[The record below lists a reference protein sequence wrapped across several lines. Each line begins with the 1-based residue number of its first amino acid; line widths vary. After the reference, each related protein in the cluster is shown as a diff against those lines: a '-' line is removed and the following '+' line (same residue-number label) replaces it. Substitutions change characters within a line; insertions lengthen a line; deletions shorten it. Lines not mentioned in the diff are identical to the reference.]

1 MYFKDF
7 RDYLD
12 NLERQ
17 GMLLRVTKEVSPRFE
32 MAAGIYKAG
41 KTNGPA
47 LLFEN
52 VKDCSGWKV
61 AGGLFMSQ
69 KLLSFA
75 LQTDESKLLDL
86 YLELGEKRTNSV
98 LVPSG
103 PVKEVIIKGE
113 EVDLLKL
120 PFLTHC
126 EKDELPYHH
135 SGVNIARHPNTG
147 IQNASIHRMSI
158 LGKDMMGLGATPEGH
173 LGLMIREAE
182 EQGQSLGIAT
192 AIGVHPALIITSS
205 ARVPIGLD
213 EVEIAGALRGK
224 AFEMVKCETIDAHV
238 PADAEV
244 VIEGVIVP
252 NERVAEGAWGGERGN
267 YILLDAF
274 YKPNSSGKLVKEIYK
289 LKVTAITTR
298 QNPIYLAMTSG
309 FVPSEEKII
318 TKWNYSASIYK
329 VLTGLVLFPEDIR
342 GINVILGTHVVIS
355 INKRDESTPRDI
367 IYAVLA
373 AMKNIKRVVL
383 VDGDIDIYDPIEVEW
398 AILARVTPGKD
409 VIIIPSTKGLP
420 TFDKWGIDATA
431 PLSGEPFGQ
440 HWLFNK
446 AVPPGVNEV
455 DYV

>member
-12 NLERQ
+12 NLEKQ

-52 VKDCSGWKV
+52 VKDCPGWKV

-75 LQTDESKLLDL
+75 LQTDESKLLEL
-86 YLELGEKRTNSV
+86 YLELGEKRTKSV
-98 LVPSG
+98 SVPSG
-103 PVKEVIIKGE
+103 SVKEVIIRGE

-192 AIGVHPALIITSS
+192 AIGVHTDLIITSS
-205 ARVPIGLD
+205 AILTVNLF
-213 EVEIAGALRGK
+213 L
-224 AFEMVKCETIDAHV
+224 
-238 PADAEV
+238 
-244 VIEGVIVP
+244 
-252 NERVAEGAWGGERGN
+252 
-267 YILLDAF
+267 YI
-274 YKPNSSGKLVKEIYK
+274 KLIY
-289 LKVTAITTR
+289 
-298 QNPIYLAMTSG
+298 YL
-309 FVPSEEKII
+309 
-318 TKWNYSASIYK
+318 
-329 VLTGLVLFPEDIR
+329 
-342 GINVILGTHVVIS
+342 
-355 INKRDESTPRDI
+355 
-367 IYAVLA
+367 
-373 AMKNIKRVVL
+373 
-383 VDGDIDIYDPIEVEW
+383 
-398 AILARVTPGKD
+398 
-409 VIIIPSTKGLP
+409 
-420 TFDKWGIDATA
+420 
-431 PLSGEPFGQ
+431 
-440 HWLFNK
+440 
-446 AVPPGVNEV
+446 
-455 DYV
+455 